1 MAVNCPSAV
10 KISII
15 DGALIE
21 APESNLEEFT
31 YQVGEVL
38 TSTTIMKV
46 KMLYLPHWAGTFN
59 SLVRRKVC
67 LFTT

>member
-21 APESNLEEFT
+21 APESNLKEFT

-46 KMLYLPHWAGTFN
+46 KMLNLPH
-59 SLVRRKVC
+59 
-67 LFTT
+67 